1 MKKKMKSAFIA
12 AAVAGVCAAA
22 LGMSAVQPSIAAGN
36 AVKVDNFQLTDSK
49 LMAHELYY
57 FKYAPA
63 IVIMSQKDGTA
74 LSRTAAA
81 ELQKIADS
89 YKDKGVLFYMINS
102 NTTDSRA
109 QIGAEATAQGFKI
122 PVLVDEQQL
131 VGESLGIEREAE
143 VFVINPKDWSL
154 AYRGPLDNR
163 FTSGTPNVTRA
174 ATDALTVKAIDAVIA
189 GRSVAN
195 PKVDVRAGATIAY
208 AEPGRL
214 RAAAGVKQISYVRDV
229 APIIQEKCVT
239 CHLSGGI
246 GPFAM
251 DSFDV
256 VKGNAA
262 MIRETLR
269 THRMPPYFADPHI
282 GTFKNNQGLTG
293 AELRTLVHWVEDGAQ
308 RGDGADPLL
317 ANKGKVAPDWPVDL
331 GRPDVIIDIPAFT
344 VAANGV
350 IEYQNQRV
358 ANPFPNDTWLR
369 AISIKPGDRRVLHHV
384 VSNQIADRTR
394 QASGIPAGSVG
405 SYTPGARPQ
414 VMGENTGAPVPGGG
428 TLNFQ
433 MHYTTVGTAV
443 TDRTQV
449 GFYVAK
455 ETPKYVKRSI
465 VVSDGGLYIPAGE
478 ARHREDAYIVAP
490 ADMYLYTLYPHSHY
504 RGMHVELKT
513 KTADGKE
520 TMLLALPKYDFN
532 WQRDYDPVEPIL
544 VKAGT
549 KIIATWVYDN
559 SVHNSANPDPK
570 INVTWGEQTFN
581 EMMYF
586 RLNYRFADETSS
598 ALRPDLV
605 AAMSAASTLGQLDN
619 NADDFI
625 TRDELAQP
633 RGRGGVSPLLA
644 NFAMLDR
651 NGDGK
656 LDKAEYAANSAAGRG
671 GPAAGRGAA
680 GRGAAPAAP
689 ARQADDFDGDL

>member
-1 MKKKMKSAFIA
+1 MKKALVA
-12 AAVAGVCAAA
+12 AAVATTCATFF
-22 LGMSAVQPSIAAGN
+22 GMTGFAPSVAAGS
-36 AVKVDNFQLTDSK
+36 VTHVDNFQLTDQN

-63 IVIMSQKDGTA
+63 IVIMSQKDGSA
-74 LSRTAAA
+74 ISRTAAA
-81 ELQKIADS
+81 ELQKIADA

-102 NTTDSRA
+102 NTTDSRDA
-109 QIGAEATAQGFKI
+109 VGAEARAQGFKI

-131 VGESLGIEREAE
+131 VGESLGITREAE
-143 VFVINPKDWSL
+143 VFVIDPKTMNL

-163 FTSGTPNVTRA
+163 FTSGTPNVSKA
-174 ATDALTVKAIDAVIA
+174 PTDAFATKAIDAVLG
-189 GRSVAN
+189 GRAAPVA
-195 PKVDVRAGATIAY
+195 KIDVKTGATVAY

-214 RAAAGVKQISYVRDV
+214 RAAAGVKQISYARDV
-229 APIIQEKCVT
+229 APILQEKCVS
-239 CHLSGGI
+239 CHISGGI
-246 GPFAM
+246 APFAM
-251 DSFDV
+251 DSYDV

-269 THRMPPYFADPHI
+269 SKRMPPYFADAHI
-282 GTFKNNQGLTG
+282 GQFKNNQGLTNDQT
-293 AELRTLVHWVEDGAQ
+293 RTLVHWIEDGAL
-308 RGDGADPLL
+308 RGDGPDLL
-317 ANKGKVAPDWPVDL
+317 LSNKGKVAPDWPEEL
-331 GRPDVIIDIPAFT
+331 GKPDVVVNMPAFT

-358 ANPFPNDTWLR
+358 ANPFANDTWLR
-369 AISIKPGDRRVLHHV
+369 AIAIKPGDRRVLHHV
-384 VSNQIADRTR
+384 VSNQIADRTKP
-394 QASGIPAGSVG
+394 SSIPAGSVG

-414 VMGENTGAPVPGGG
+414 VMGDNTGAPVPGGG
-428 TLNFQ
+428 MLNFQ
-433 MHYTTVGTAV
+433 MHYTTVGVQV
-443 TDRTQV
+443 TDNTQV
-449 GFYVAK
+449 GFYLAR
-455 ETPKYVKRSI
+455 ETPKYVKRSYVI
-465 VVSDGGLYIPAGE
+465 SDGGLYIPSGE
-478 ARHREDAYIVAP
+478 ARHKEVAYMVAP

-504 RGMHVELKT
+504 RGMHVELKA
-513 KTADGKE
+513 KTPDGKE

-549 KIIATWVYDN
+549 KLIATWVYDN
-559 SVHNSANPDPK
+559 STHNSANPDPK

-586 RLNYRFADETSS
+586 RINYRFADETTDH
-598 ALRPDLV
+598 LRPEL
-605 AAMSAASTLGQLDN
+605 ASAIGAGSSMGQLDD

-656 LDKAEYAANSAAGRG
+656 LDKVEYAASSGGGGRG
-671 GPAAGRGAA
+671 GPAAGGRGGA
-680 GRGAAPAAP
+680 GRGGAAPTGRP
-689 ARQADDFDGDL
+689 ANDDLSGDL